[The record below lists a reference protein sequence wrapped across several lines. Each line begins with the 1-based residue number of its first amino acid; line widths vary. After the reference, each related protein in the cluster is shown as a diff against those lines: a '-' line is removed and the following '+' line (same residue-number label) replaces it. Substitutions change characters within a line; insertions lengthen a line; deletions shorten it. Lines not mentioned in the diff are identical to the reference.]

1 MPSLATSLGP
11 STWQSMPGRLAS
23 WRAAPASK
31 VGVAWLAGRLAHS
44 RARATPWAVPSARSK
59 SARAAATLGTPIRAL
74 LSEGVFFLGSGRLLV
89 VW

>member
-11 STWQSMPGRLAS
+11 STWQAMPGRLAS
-23 WRAAPASK
+23 WRAAPASC

-44 RARATPWAVPSARSK
+44 RASKTPWAVPSARSK
-59 SARAAATLGTPIRAL
+59 SARTAATLGTPSVARLIA
-74 LSEGVFFLGSGRLLV
+74 GAFFASDALLV